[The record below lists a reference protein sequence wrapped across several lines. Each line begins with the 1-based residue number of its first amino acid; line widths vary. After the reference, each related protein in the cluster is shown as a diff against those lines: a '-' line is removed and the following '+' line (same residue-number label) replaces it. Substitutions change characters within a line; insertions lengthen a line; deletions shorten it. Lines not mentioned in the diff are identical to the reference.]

1 MNREGY
7 YTRSEAHQRLA
18 QGGGSSGTR
27 HPPLP
32 TGGAKRVTPQSGR
45 RGPPM
50 STRKASAAAAAAAE
64 EEDDS
69 LAYTEER
76 VGNLT
81 QEQCAEI
88 REVFDSIDTR
98 GRGTVSVSQLGD
110 IIRTLDMNIGD
121 GSGSELQRWR
131 KQIDPKNT
139 GKFTYKRLEELV
151 ALLYDE
157 MDQREQMLNAFR
169 LFKPE
174 ATNLEDARI
183 TLDDLQRVSA
193 RLGETI
199 PVDELREMINVA
211 DDSGSGSVD
220 FTDFMRMMRKTGLF

>member
-18 QGGGSSGTR
+18 QGGGGSSGTR

-50 STRKASAAAAAAAE
+50 STRKASAAAAAAAAAAAVEE

-69 LAYTEER
+69 LAYMEER

-174 ATNLEDARI
+174 AINLEDARI

-211 DDSGSGSVD
+211 DDTGS
-220 FTDFMRMMRKTGLF
+220 